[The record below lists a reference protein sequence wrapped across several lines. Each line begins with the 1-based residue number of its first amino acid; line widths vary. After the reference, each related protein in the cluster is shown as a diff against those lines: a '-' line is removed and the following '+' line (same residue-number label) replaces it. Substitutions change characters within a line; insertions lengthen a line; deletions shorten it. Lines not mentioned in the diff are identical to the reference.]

1 MKPLVKVL
9 SDEDISRIHQSSL
22 TLLSKIGMFFP
33 SKEVRGLLRQ
43 AGAEASCKDII
54 RIPESLIDRAIRSV
68 PKRKD
73 VILYGRD
80 SKHDKAFEP
89 QEPKLACMTMA
100 TSVIDPDSG
109 EKRPATNQ
117 DLARLIRLADSLAH
131 VEVNGGLITPQD
143 VPGGV
148 NDWYTW
154 ATCLKNT
161 TKHITGGVLGARGV
175 RDAIEMAAIA
185 VGDKALFLKRP
196 SISGWVLTL
205 PPLGIDEGSLEA
217 LMELSRWKIPAM
229 VSSGPILGV
238 TSPVTI
244 AGTVA
249 QAHAEILACLVVSQ
263 VVNPGSPFVYTSF
276 ARGMD
281 MRTGSVSMASPEFAI
296 LKAAMAQMGR
306 SLDLPIR
313 MPGMLRDAKL
323 LDAQAGFETGMVSAL
338 TGLVADLMDGMQL
351 DSDLVVDYA
360 DLVFCD
366 DCMGAVKRL
375 ARSLEVDET
384 TLALNVIEEVG
395 QRGSFLTHGHTVK
408 RFRDELWQPGLMER
422 RNWDQWA
429 GDGRRP
435 IREVALQRAKETL
448 RVEQKP
454 LLSAEAEVEIDAV
467 VERARLEFTGS

>member
-9 SDEDISRIHQSSL
+9 SDEEISRIHQSSL
-22 TLLSKIGMFFP
+22 TILSKIGMFLP
-33 SKEVRGLLRQ
+33 SEEVRDLLGQ
-43 AGAEASCKDII
+43 AGAEASGKGSM
-54 RIPESLIDRAIRSV
+54 RIPESLIEKAIRSV

-80 SKHDKAFEP
+80 PKHDMAFEL

-100 TSVIDPDSG
+100 TSVIDPGSS
-109 EKRPATNQ
+109 EKRPATND
-117 DLARLIRLADSLAH
+117 DLAKLTRLADSLAH

-143 VPGGV
+143 VPGRV

-161 TKHITGGVLGARGV
+161 TKHITGGVLGARAV
-175 RDAIEMAAIA
+175 RDAIKMAAIT
-185 VGDKALFLKRP
+185 VGDEALFLKRP
-196 SISGWVLTL
+196 FISGWVLTL
-205 PPLGIDEGSLEA
+205 PPLGIDEDSLEA
-217 LMELSRWKIPAM
+217 LVELSRWKIPAM

-244 AGTVA
+244 AGTVG

-263 VVNPGSPFVYTSF
+263 LVNPGTPFVYTSF
-276 ARGMD
+276 ARSMD
-281 MRTGSVSMASPEFAI
+281 MRTGSVSMASPEFAL
-296 LKAAMAQMGR
+296 LKVAMAQMGR
-306 SLDLPIR
+306 LLDLPIR

-338 TGLVADLMDGMQL
+338 TGLVADLIDGMQL

-375 ARSLEVDET
+375 ARSLEVDEA

-395 QRGSFLTHGHTVK
+395 QGGTFLTHGHTVK

-429 GDGRRP
+429 KEGGRP
-435 IREVALQRAKETL
+435 IREVALQRVKETL

-454 LLSAEAEVEIDAV
+454 LLSAEAEAQIDAI
-467 VERARLEFTGS
+467 VEEARTELT

>member
-1 MKPLVKVL
+1 MKPFIKVL
-9 SDEDISRIHQSSL
+9 SDEQVSKVHRSSV
-22 TLLSKIGMFFP
+22 TLLSKIGMYLP
-33 SKEVRGLLRQ
+33 SQGVRDLLRQ
-43 AGAEASCKDII
+43 AGAESSGKDII
-54 RIPESLIDRAIRSV
+54 RIPEGLVERAIRSV

-73 VILYGRD
+73 VVLYGRD
-80 SKHDKAFEP
+80 PMHDVTFEP
-89 QEPKLACMTMA
+89 QEPRLACMTMA
-100 TSVIDPDSG
+100 TSVIDPDTG
-109 EKRPATNQ
+109 EKRPATNK
-117 DLARLIRLADSLAH
+117 DLASLTRLADSLAH

-175 RDAIEMAAIA
+175 RDAIKMAAVA
-185 VGDKALFLKRP
+185 VGDEALLLRRP

-205 PPLGIDEGSLEA
+205 PPLGIDKDSLEA
-217 LMELSRWKIPAM
+217 LLELSRWKIPVM
-229 VSSGPILGV
+229 LSSGPIVGV

-244 AGTVA
+244 AGTVC

-263 VVNPGSPFVYTSF
+263 LVNPGAPVVYTSF
-276 ARGMD
+276 ARSMD
-281 MRTGSVSMASPEFAI
+281 MRTGSVSMASPEFAL
-296 LKAAMAQMGR
+296 LKVAMAQMGR
-306 SLDLPIR
+306 FLDLPIR

-375 ARSLEVDET
+375 ARSLEVDEA

-395 QRGSFLTHGHTVK
+395 QGGTFLTHGHTVK

-422 RNWDQWA
+422 RNWEQWA
-429 GDGRRP
+429 GDGGRS
-435 IREVALQRAKETL
+435 IREVALQRVKETL
-448 RVEQKP
+448 RVQQKP
-454 LLSAEAEVEIDAV
+454 LLSTEAEAEIDAV
-467 VERARLEFTGS
+467 VEKARTELT

>member
-1 MKPLVKVL
+1 MKPFIKVL
-9 SDEDISRIHQSSL
+9 SDEQVSKVHRSSV
-22 TLLSKIGMFFP
+22 TLLSKIGMYLP
-33 SKEVRGLLRQ
+33 SQGVRDLLGQ
-43 AGAEASCKDII
+43 AGAEASDSCNI
-54 RIPESLIDRAIRSV
+54 RIPESLIERAIHSV

-73 VILYGRD
+73 AILYGRD
-80 SKHDKAFEP
+80 PKYDIAFEP

-109 EKRPATNQ
+109 QKRPATNK
-117 DLARLIRLADSLAH
+117 DLANLTRLADSLGH

-143 VPGGV
+143 VPGSV

-161 TKHITGGVLGARGV
+161 AKHITGGVLGARGV
-175 RDAIEMAAIA
+175 CDAIDMAAIA
-185 VGDKALFLKRP
+185 VGDKAVFLKRP
-196 SISGWVLTL
+196 FISGWVLTL
-205 PPLGIDEGSLEA
+205 PPLGIDEDSLEA
-217 LMELSRWKIPAM
+217 LVELSRWKIPAM

-244 AGTVA
+244 AGTVT

-263 VVNPGSPFVYTSF
+263 LVNPGTPLVYTSF

-296 LKAAMAQMGR
+296 LKVAMAQMGR
-306 SLDLPIR
+306 FLDLPIR

-338 TGLVADLMDGMQL
+338 TGLVADVMDGMQL

-375 ARSLEVDET
+375 ARSLEVDEA
-384 TLALNVIEEVG
+384 TLALDVIEEVG
-395 QRGSFLTHGHTVK
+395 QGGTFLTHDHTVR
-408 RFRDELWQPGLMER
+408 RFREELWQPGLMER

-429 GDGRRP
+429 GEGGRP
-435 IREVALQRAKETL
+435 IREVALQRVKETL
-448 RVEQKP
+448 RVKQKP
-454 LLSAEAEVEIDAV
+454 LLSTEAEAEIDAV
-467 VERARLEFTGS
+467 VEKARTELT

>member
-9 SDEDISRIHQSSL
+9 SDQEISRIHQSSL
-22 TLLSKIGMFFP
+22 TILSKLGMFLP
-33 SKEVRGLLRQ
+33 SEEVRDLMGQ
-43 AGAEASCKDII
+43 AGAEASGKDGI
-54 RIPESLIDRAIRSV
+54 RIPESLIERAIRSV

-80 SKHDKAFEP
+80 PKHDMAFEP

-100 TSVIDPDSG
+100 TSVIDLGSR
-109 EKRPATNQ
+109 EKRPATND
-117 DLARLIRLADSLAH
+117 DLAKLTRLADLLAH
-131 VEVNGGLITPQD
+131 VEVNGGLVTPQD

-175 RDAIEMAAIA
+175 RDAIKMAAVA
-185 VGDKALFLKRP
+185 VGDEALFLRRP

-205 PPLGIDEGSLEA
+205 PPLGIDEDSLEA
-217 LMELSRWKIPAM
+217 LVELSRWKIPAM

-244 AGTVA
+244 AGTVG

-263 VVNPGSPFVYTSF
+263 LINPGAPFVYTSF
-276 ARGMD
+276 ARSMD

-296 LKAAMAQMGR
+296 LKVAMAQMGR
-306 SLDLPIR
+306 FLDLPIR

-384 TLALNVIEEVG
+384 TLALDVVEEVG
-395 QRGSFLTHGHTVK
+395 QRGTFLAHDHTVRK
-408 RFRDELWQPGLMER
+408 FRDELWQPGLMER

-429 GDGRRP
+429 EEGGRP
-435 IREVALQRAKETL
+435 IREVALQRVKETL
-448 RVEQKP
+448 KVEQKS
-454 LLSAEAEVEIDAV
+454 LLSAEAEAQIDAI
-467 VERARLEFTGS
+467 VEEARTELT